1 MELFTTEELIIVTR
15 ALAMHSTDDRVVN
28 DYSNED
34 VEALAIKTMNI
45 VANPK
50 ALMQGTLSM
59 DPLEDYLDEAPGRE
73 IDEARRRAVEGC

>member
-1 MELFTTEELIIVTR
+1 MEQLTTEELIIVTR

-45 VANPK
+45 V
-50 ALMQGTLSM
+50 
-59 DPLEDYLDEAPGRE
+59 
-73 IDEARRRAVEGC
+73 VEGS

>member
-1 MELFTTEELIIVTR
+1 VLVTFIKLIKLRKEREMELFTTEELIIVTR

-45 VANPK
+45 V
-50 ALMQGTLSM
+50 
-59 DPLEDYLDEAPGRE
+59 
-73 IDEARRRAVEGC
+73 VEGS

>member
-50 ALMQGTLSM
+50 AL
-59 DPLEDYLDEAPGRE
+59 DDYLDEATGRE
-73 IDEARRRAVEGC
+73 IDEERRMAVEGC

>member
-28 DYSNED
+28 EYSNED

-45 VANPK
+45 V
-50 ALMQGTLSM
+50 
-59 DPLEDYLDEAPGRE
+59 
-73 IDEARRRAVEGC
+73 VEGS

>member
-1 MELFTTEELIIVTR
+1 MEQLTTEELIIVTR
-15 ALAMHSTDDRVVN
+15 ALIMHMTDDRVVN
-28 DYSNED
+28 DYSPEE

-59 DPLEDYLDEAPGRE
+59 APLEDYLDEATGRE
-73 IDEARRRAVEGC
+73 IDEERRMAVEGC